1 MPFITEEVWQRVAPL
16 PGKVAGTLMLQPYPI
31 ADASRIDEA
40 AEADIEWLKTFI
52 LGVRQILGEMNIAP
66 VKPLPLLI
74 QGAGA
79 DDLSRLAKMKSAI
92 EFLARV
98 ESPRVLSDD
107 EAAPQ
112 SATAL
117 VGTTKLLVPMAG
129 LIDKDAELAR
139 LAKQIAKLESDLEKT
154 ATRIANPNFG
164 KAPPAVQEQAHQ
176 HQRKLAAD
184 LSALQDQ
191 HQRIAIL

>member
-1 MPFITEEVWQRVAPL
+1 
-16 PGKVAGTLMLQPYPI
+16 
-31 ADASRIDEA
+31 
-40 AEADIEWLKTFI
+40 
-52 LGVRQILGEMNIAP
+52 
-66 VKPLPLLI
+66 
-74 QGAGA
+74 
-79 DDLSRLAKMKSAI
+79 MKSAI

-117 VGTTKLLVPMAG
+117 LGTTKLLVPMAG

-164 KAPPAVQEQAHQ
+164 TAPPAVQEQAHQ
-176 HQRKLAAD
+176 PQRKLR
-184 LSALQDQ
+184 SERRRVGKGCGRPCQSRWSPCPYQ
-191 HQRIAIL
+191 KKKKT

>member
-1 MPFITEEVWQRVAPL
+1 MYLLSITVL
-16 PGKVAGTLMLQPYPI
+16 PRFFFFKQKTAYEM
-31 ADASRIDEA
+31 RISDWSS
-40 AEADIEWLKTFI
+40 DVCSSDL
-52 LGVRQILGEMNIAP
+52 
-66 VKPLPLLI
+66 
-74 QGAGA
+74 GAGA

-117 VGTTKLLVPMAG
+117 VGPTKLLVPLAG

-139 LAKQIAKLESDLEKT
+139 LAKPIAKLESHLETT
-154 ATRIANPNFG
+154 ATPIAHPHIG
-164 KAPPAVQEQAHQ
+164 KAPPAEQHPAHP
-176 HQRKLAAD
+176 
-184 LSALQDQ
+184 
-191 HQRIAIL
+191 

>member
-1 MPFITEEVWQRVAPL
+1 M
-16 PGKVAGTLMLQPYPI
+16 
-31 ADASRIDEA
+31 RISDWSS
-40 AEADIEWLKTFI
+40 DVCSSDL
-52 LGVRQILGEMNIAP
+52 MNIAP
-66 VKPLPLLI
+66 GKPLPLLI

-117 VGTTKLLVPMAG
+117 LGTTKLLVPMAG

-184 LSALQDQ
+184 LRSEEHTSELQSLM
-191 HQRIAIL
+191 RISYAVFCLKKKNNTT